1 MFVYSNGTYYKV
13 YKRKD
18 GSKYTIRN
26 GERRTVG
33 SETILYKSRNSCRTK
48 KTPCGTTNN
57 CKWYKNTGCRRT
69 GSSRLKTRSASLRR
83 KSLSRHRRSAAA
95 RRSARRNGS
104 KKRSAKRKSSKKR
117 SAKRKSSKKRSAKR
131 KSASASRKRK
141 AASASRKRKAK
152 AVGVSRPNT
161 RAAARALLAMI
172 KKASK

>member
-117 SAKRKSSKKRSAKR
+117 SAKRKS
-131 KSASASRKRK
+131 ASASRKRK